1 MTLFTPWI
9 RDSGQ
14 VPAGAVR
21 PAPIAVA
28 HAGPQS
34 LRPGGLAPPRPG
46 VPPLPRERPVHALD
60 PAVLPGAERP
70 CVLVPDAAGLQ
81 GLVEE
86 AAAVAGPVVGHD
98 ALDGH
103 PARGG
108 EGDRRRREGL
118 ADPVLDVGRG
128 ELRQRAGGGSGGR
141 PSARRPSPSR
151 AICRRSACSRQ
162 PGARPRTPAR
172 RPRCARPCAPAPWAR
187 ALRWDAGTW
196 EGPRRKPRQLTA
208 WRGAPCLSPAWRKQ
222 PVGTEQLGPTHRNG
236 RSLKNVRR
244 GPAHPLAKRR

>member
-1 MTLFTPWI
+1 MTLFTPWV

-21 PAPIAVA
+21 PVPIAAV
-28 HAGPQS
+28 HVGPQG
-34 LRPGGLAPPRPG
+34 LRPGGLALPRPG
-46 VPPLPRERPVHALD
+46 VLPLLCECPVHAPD
-60 PAVLPGAERP
+60 PAVLPGAVGPR
-70 CVLVPDAAGLQ
+70 VLAPDAAGLQ

-128 ELRQRAGGGSGGR
+128 ELRQRAGAARAVGHRLAGPRPREPFAGGPPARANLARDIGR
-141 PSARRPSPSR
+141 RLADLDAGDHALPPLGREPCAGMLGHGRAPSP
-151 AICRRSACSRQ
+151 
-162 PGARPRTPAR
+162 
-172 RPRCARPCAPAPWAR
+172 
-187 ALRWDAGTW
+187 
-196 EGPRRKPRQLTA
+196 
-208 WRGAPCLSPAWRKQ
+208 
-222 PVGTEQLGPTHRNG
+222 
-236 RSLKNVRR
+236 
-244 GPAHPLAKRR
+244 

>member
-108 EGDRRRREGL
+108 EGDRRRREGF

-128 ELRQRAGGGSGGR
+128 ELRQRAGA
-141 PSARRPSPSR
+141 ARAVGHRLAGP
-151 AICRRSACSRQ
+151 
-162 PGARPRTPAR
+162 RPREPFAGGPPAHANL
-172 RPRCARPCAPAPWAR
+172 ARDLGHRLAGLDALDHALPPLGREPCAGMLGHGRVPAVS
-187 ALRWDAGTW
+187 LDN
-196 EGPRRKPRQLTA
+196 
-208 WRGAPCLSPAWRKQ
+208 S
-222 PVGTEQLGPTHRNG
+222 QLGGALPVCHQLGVNN
-236 RSLKNVRR
+236 L
-244 GPAHPLAKRR
+244 LALNS